1 MSVDIILDLHVNP
14 ENREELLSFFSS
26 ILPDTRA
33 YMGCQNITVTSNED
47 NLHNIVILEKW
58 NQRSDYENYMAWRTE
73 RGDIE
78 KIASLLASPPNLRYL
93 AAIAI

>member
-33 YMGCQNITVTSNED
+33 YKGCQNITVTSNED